1 MLGASLDVGAW
12 NLELQ
17 RKERPALI
25 IAEATL
31 DVTSL
36 VAYSF
41 RLAGWWKSISLG
53 RRLV

>member
-1 MLGASLDVGAW
+1 VIGASLDVGAW
-12 NLELQ
+12 NFELQ

-31 DVTSL
+31 DVTSQ

-41 RLAGWWKSISLG
+41 RLAGWRKSISLG
-53 RRLV
+53 RQVV